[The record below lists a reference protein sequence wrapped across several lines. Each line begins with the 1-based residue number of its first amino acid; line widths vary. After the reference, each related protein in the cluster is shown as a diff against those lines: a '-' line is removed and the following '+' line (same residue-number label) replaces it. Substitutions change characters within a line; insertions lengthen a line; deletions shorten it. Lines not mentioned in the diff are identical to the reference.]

1 MINYGFIPSRMDGTE
16 HTIKLPQSLD
26 LPASYSYED
35 VLPPVIDQGSHSI
48 CVPCSISAF
57 LNWRVNLNTGE
68 PRDNNINLFKIYNS
82 RPGNTDGMTY
92 KDAFHFLKTEGV
104 PSDAGNLKIHEYAK
118 IRNIPELKYAI
129 LANGPCFS
137 ALPVYHNGRHFWNRE
152 SGYNT
157 IVGYHAISLVGY
169 TEDSFIIRNSWGRG
183 FGDNGYTEISDRDF
197 GKLLEAWTIV
207 G

>member
-1 MINYGFIPSRMDGTE
+1 
-16 HTIKLPQSLD
+16 
-26 LPASYSYED
+26 
-35 VLPPVIDQGSHSI
+35 
-48 CVPCSISAF
+48 
-57 LNWRVNLNTGE
+57 
-68 PRDNNINLFKIYNS
+68 
-82 RPGNTDGMTY
+82 MTY

-137 ALPVYHNGRHFWNRE
+137 ALPVYHNGRNFWNRE